1 MKRFALT
8 LMLAGA
14 VVGLAACNKTDEAA
28 PAQAEAAGPSDA
40 ELLAQA
46 EAAKANGGADAAAP
60 TDMPTSATPAAAEA
74 AAGIPGLTLGTDYTV
89 VKNGQPFEP
98 LNGKIEVV
106 EVFGYACGHCANFQP
121 LVVAWKK
128 TLPADVR
135 FTYLPA
141 PFGGNWDQYVR
152 AYYAAETMG
161 LASKT
166 HEAMY
171 DAIHLD
177 EQLKGQRGNDSDAE
191 IAAFYA
197 KFGAD
202 PKAFAAAM
210 RSFAVTG
217 KFNRAQQY
225 IRAQGV
231 DSTPTMMVNGK
242 YIALGRT
249 MEDRF
254 RVLDALVA
262 HERNLAAAAQAPAAA
277 PAPAPAQ

>member
-1 MKRFALT
+1 MKRFALS

-14 VVGLAACNKTDEAA
+14 LLGLAACKKTDEAA
-28 PAQAEAAGPSDA
+28 PAQAEAPAASDA

-46 EAAKANGGADAAAP
+46 EAAKANGGTDAAAP
-60 TDMPTSATPAAAEA
+60 TDAAPATSAPAAAAEA
-74 AAGIPGLTLGTDYTV
+74 IPGLTLGTDYTV
-89 VKNGQPFEP
+89 IKGGQPFEP

-106 EVFGYACGHCANFQP
+106 EVFNFVCPACAMFQP
-121 LVVAWKK
+121 LVVQWKK

-135 FTYLPA
+135 FTYVPA
-141 PFGGNWDQYVR
+141 AFGGNWDQFVR

-161 LASKT
+161 LATKA

-177 EQLKGQRGNDSDAE
+177 ETLKGERGTDSDEA

-217 KFNRAQQY
+217 KFNRAAQY

-231 DSTPTMMVNGK
+231 NSTPTVIVNGK
-242 YIALGRT
+242 YMALGRNF
-249 MEDRF
+249 EDRF
-254 RVLDALVA
+254 RVVDALVQ
-262 HERNLAAAAQAPAAA
+262 HERTRAAATQA
-277 PAPAPAQ
+277 PAPAPAP

>member
-1 MKRFALT
+1 MKRFVLS
-8 LMLAGA
+8 LLLAGA
-14 VVGLAACNKTDEAA
+14 VLGMAACNKTEEAA
-28 PAQAEAAGPSDA
+28 PAQAEVAGPSDA

-60 TDMPTSATPAAAEA
+60 TDAGTPAAAPAVDAEA
-74 AAGIPGLTLGTDYTV
+74 IPGLTLGTDYTV
-89 VKNGQPFEP
+89 VPNGQPFEP

-106 EVFGYACGHCANFQP
+106 EVFGYPCGHCANFQP
-121 LVVAWKK
+121 LVLQWKK

-152 AYYAAETMG
+152 AFYAAETMG
-161 LASKT
+161 LLEKT

-177 EQLKGQRGNDSDAE
+177 EQLKGQRGNDSDE
-191 IAAFYA
+191 DIAKFYA

-217 KFNRAQQY
+217 KYNRASQY
-225 IRAQGV
+225 VRAQGV
-231 DSTPTMMVNGK
+231 DSTPTMLVNGK
-242 YIALGRT
+242 YIASNGSL
-249 MEDRF
+249 EDRL
-254 RVLDALVA
+254 RVVNLLVA
-262 HERNLAAAAQAPAAA
+262 HERARAAAAQAPA